1 MVSLSRDRPEI
12 AREFLAR
19 IERGRFGRFGTMQV
33 TETSSAGLKREF
45 KVVLQADELAAKLE
59 TQLADL
65 RGKVRLNG
73 FRPGKVP
80 VAHLKRVYGR
90 SIMGD
95 VVQEA
100 VTEANKKI
108 VEENALRLALE
119 PRFDFPGGQS
129 EMEKVMEAKGDLAFT
144 VAFETLPKFEVG
156 SFDDVSLERLVADV
170 PDAEVEQVLDRMASQ
185 NRTYTPKEGAA
196 EKGDKLTVDFAG
208 KLGSEPFEGGTG
220 TDVDVILGSN
230 TFIPGFEDQVV
241 GMKPGESR
249 TINVRFPDNY
259 LAPNLAGKEATF
271 DVTAKAVAAPG
282 ELAIDDAF
290 AKGFNFD
297 SLAAMKAAIRGNL
310 ESEWGRASR
319 EKLKRALL
327 DALDK
332 KYAFELPAGLVEQ
345 EFDGIWR
352 QVVSDQQQSG
362 KSFADEGTT
371 EEEAKADY
379 RRIAERRVRLGL
391 VLAEVGDKAAVKV
404 DDNEVTQALIQR
416 ARAFPGQEQQ
426 IWEHYRKNPQALG
439 ELRAP
444 IFEDKVIDH
453 IIAQAKVSD
462 RKVDK
467 DELFRVEEEEA
478 KAA

>member
-1 MVSLSRDRPEI
+1 
-12 AREFLAR
+12 
-19 IERGRFGRFGTMQV
+19 MQV

-45 KVVLQADELAAKLE
+45 KVVLQAEELAAKLD

-65 RGKVRLNG
+65 KSKAQLKG

-108 VEENALRLALE
+108 VEENELRLAVE

-156 SFDDVSLERLVADV
+156 SFADLELERLVVDV
-170 PDAEVEQVLDRMASQ
+170 PEAEVEQVLDRMASQ
-185 NRTYTPKEGAA
+185 NRTYTPKEAEAAA
-196 EKGDKLTVDFAG
+196 EKGDKLTIDFVG
-208 KLGSEPFEGGTG
+208 KIGGETFEGGTG
-220 TDVDVILGSN
+220 TDVEVIIGSN
-230 TFIPGFEDQVV
+230 SFIPGFEEQVV
-241 GMKPGESR
+241 GMKAGESR
-249 TINVRFPDNY
+249 TVTATFPENY
-259 LAPNLAGKEATF
+259 LPRHLAGKEATF
-271 DVTAKAVAAPG
+271 DVTAKSLAAPG
-282 ELAIDDAF
+282 EFAIDDAF

-297 SLAAMKAAIRGNL
+297 SLDAMKAAIRGNL
-310 ESEWGRASR
+310 EAEWARASR

-332 KYAFELPAGLVEQ
+332 MYSFELPAGLVDQ
-345 EFDGIWR
+345 EFDGIWK
-352 QVVSDQQQSG
+352 QVQAEQAQTG

-371 EEEAKADY
+371 EEAARADY

-391 VLAEVGDKAAVKV
+391 LLAQVGEKAEVKV
-404 DDNEVTQALIQR
+404 EENEVTQALVQR

-426 IWEHYRKNPQALG
+426 VWDHYRKNPQALA

-444 IFEDKVIDH
+444 IFEDKVVDH
-453 IIAQAKVSD
+453 IIGRAKVSE

-467 DELFRVEEEEA
+467 DELFKMEEEDA
-478 KAA
+478 KPA

>member
-1 MVSLSRDRPEI
+1 
-12 AREFLAR
+12 
-19 IERGRFGRFGTMQV
+19 MQV

-45 KVVLQADELAAKLE
+45 KVVLQAEELAAKLD

-65 RGKVRLNG
+65 KSKAQLKG

-108 VEENALRLALE
+108 VEENELRLAVE

-156 SFDDVSLERLVADV
+156 SFADLELERLVVDV
-170 PDAEVEQVLDRMASQ
+170 PEAEVEQVLDRMASQ
-185 NRTYTPKEGAA
+185 NRTYTPKEAEAAA
-196 EKGDKLTVDFAG
+196 EKGDKLTIDFVG
-208 KLGSEPFEGGTG
+208 KIGGETFEGGTG
-220 TDVDVILGSN
+220 TDVEVIIGSN
-230 TFIPGFEDQVV
+230 SFIPGFEEQVV
-241 GMKPGESR
+241 GVKAGESR
-249 TINVRFPDNY
+249 TVTATFPENY
-259 LAPNLAGKEATF
+259 LPRHLAGKEATF
-271 DVTAKAVAAPG
+271 DVTAKSLAAPG

-297 SLAAMKAAIRGNL
+297 SLDAMKAAIRGNL
-310 ESEWGRASR
+310 EAEWARASR

-332 KYAFELPAGLVEQ
+332 MYSFELPAGLVDQ
-345 EFDGIWR
+345 EFDGIWK
-352 QVVSDQQQSG
+352 QVQAEQAQTG

-371 EEEAKADY
+371 EEAARADY

-391 VLAEVGDKAAVKV
+391 LLAQVGEKAEVKV
-404 DDNEVTQALIQR
+404 EENEVTQALVQR

-426 IWEHYRKNPQALG
+426 VWDHYRKNPQALA

-444 IFEDKVIDH
+444 IFEDKVVDH
-453 IIAQAKVSD
+453 IIGRAKVSE

-467 DELFRVEEEEA
+467 DELFKMEEEDA
-478 KAA
+478 KPA

>member
-1 MVSLSRDRPEI
+1 
-12 AREFLAR
+12 
-19 IERGRFGRFGTMQV
+19 
-33 TETSSAGLKREF
+33 
-45 KVVLQADELAAKLE
+45 VLQAEELAAKLD

-65 RGKVRLNG
+65 KSKAQLKG

-108 VEENALRLALE
+108 VEENELRLAVE

-129 EMEKVMEAKGDLAFT
+129 EMEKVMEAKGDFAFT

-156 SFDDVSLERLVADV
+156 SFADLELERLVVDV
-170 PDAEVEQVLDRMASQ
+170 PEAEVEQVLDRMASQ
-185 NRTYTPKEGAA
+185 NRTYTPKEAEAAA
-196 EKGDKLTVDFAG
+196 EKGDKLTIDFVG
-208 KLGSEPFEGGTG
+208 KIGGETFEGGTG
-220 TDVDVILGSN
+220 TDVEVIIGSN
-230 TFIPGFEDQVV
+230 SFIPGFEEQVV
-241 GMKPGESR
+241 GMKAGESR
-249 TINVRFPDNY
+249 TVTATFPENY
-259 LAPNLAGKEATF
+259 LPRHLAGKEATF
-271 DVTAKAVAAPG
+271 DVTAKSLAAPG

-297 SLAAMKAAIRGNL
+297 SLDAMKAAIRGNL
-310 ESEWGRASR
+310 EAEWARASR

-332 KYAFELPAGLVEQ
+332 KYSFELPAGLVDQ
-345 EFDGIWR
+345 EFDGIWK
-352 QVVSDQQQSG
+352 QVQAEQAQTG

-371 EEEAKADY
+371 EEAARADY

-391 VLAEVGDKAAVKV
+391 LLAEVGEKAEVKV
-404 DDNEVTQALIQR
+404 EENEVTQALVQR

-426 IWEHYRKNPQALG
+426 VWDHYRKNPQALA

-444 IFEDKVIDH
+444 IFEDKVVDH
-453 IIAQAKVSD
+453 IIGRAKVSE

-467 DELFRVEEEEA
+467 DELFKMEEEDA
-478 KAA
+478 KPA

>member
-1 MVSLSRDRPEI
+1 
-12 AREFLAR
+12 
-19 IERGRFGRFGTMQV
+19 MQV

-65 RGKVRLNG
+65 KGKVRING

-100 VTEANKKI
+100 VTEANRKI
-108 VEENALRLALE
+108 VEENALRLAIE
-119 PRFDFPGGQS
+119 PRFDFPGGQG

-144 VAFETLPKFEVG
+144 VAFETLPKFEVS
-156 SFDDVSLERLVADV
+156 SFEDVSLERLVADV
-170 PDAEVEQVLDRMASQ
+170 PESEIEQVLDRMGSQ

-196 EKGDKLTVDFAG
+196 EKGDKLAIDFVG
-208 KLGSEPFEGGTG
+208 KIDGEPFEGGTG

-230 TFIPGFEDQVV
+230 TFIPGFEGQVL
-241 GMKPGESR
+241 GMKAGDSR

-297 SLAAMKAAIRGNL
+297 SLEAMKSAIRGNL

-332 KYAFELPAGLVEQ
+332 KYSFELPAGLVDQ
-345 EFDGIWR
+345 EFEAIWR
-352 QVVSDQQQSG
+352 QVVADQAQSG

-371 EEEAKADY
+371 EEEARAEY

-391 VLAEVGDKAAVKV
+391 LLAEVGEKAGVKV
-404 DDNEVTQALIQR
+404 DDNEVTQALVQR

-426 IWEHYRKNPQALG
+426 IWEHYRKNPQALA

-444 IFEDKVIDH
+444 IFEDKVVDH
-453 IIAQAKVSD
+453 IIGQANVSD

-467 DELFRVEEEEA
+467 DELFRMEEDTGNGVVGQP
-478 KAA
+478 

>member
-1 MVSLSRDRPEI
+1 
-12 AREFLAR
+12 
-19 IERGRFGRFGTMQV
+19 
-33 TETSSAGLKREF
+33 LKREF
-45 KVVLQADELAAKLE
+45 KVVLQAEELAAKLD

-65 RGKVRLNG
+65 KDKVRLNG

-80 VAHLKRVYGR
+80 IAHLKRVYGR
-90 SIMGD
+90 SVMGD

-108 VEENALRLALE
+108 VEENSLRLALE
-119 PRFDFPGGQS
+119 PHFDFPGGQQ

-144 VAFETLPKFEVG
+144 VAFETLPKVEIG
-156 SFDDVSLERLVADV
+156 SFEDVELERLVADV
-170 PDAEVEQVLDRMASQ
+170 PEAEVEQVLDRMASQ
-185 NRTYTPKEGAA
+185 NRAYTPKGGAA
-196 EKGDKLTVDFAG
+196 DKGDKLTVDFVG
-208 KLGSEPFEGGTG
+208 QIGGEPFEGGSG

-230 TFIPGFEDQVV
+230 TFIPGFEDQVL
-241 GMKPGESR
+241 GMKAGENR

-259 LAPNLAGKEATF
+259 LAPNLAGKDATF
-271 DVTAKAVAAPG
+271 EVTAKTVAAPG

-297 SLAAMKAAIRGNL
+297 SLEAMKAAIRGNL

-327 DALDK
+327 DALDR
-332 KYAFELPAGLVEQ
+332 KYSFELPAGLVEQ
-345 EFDGIWR
+345 EFEGIWK
-352 QVVSDQQQSG
+352 QVEADQQQSG
-362 KSFADEGTT
+362 KSFADEDTT
-371 EEEAKADY
+371 EDEARADY

-391 VLAEVGDKAAVKV
+391 LLAEVGEKVGVKV
-404 DDNEVTQALIQR
+404 DDNEVTQALVQR
-416 ARAFPGQEQQ
+416 ARAFPGQEQAV
-426 IWEHYRKNPQALG
+426 WDHYRKNPQALA

-444 IFEDKVIDH
+444 IFEDKVVDH
-453 IIAQAKVSD
+453 IIAQAKVTD

>member
-1 MVSLSRDRPEI
+1 
-12 AREFLAR
+12 
-19 IERGRFGRFGTMQV
+19 
-33 TETSSAGLKREF
+33 
-45 KVVLQADELAAKLE
+45 
-59 TQLADL
+59 
-65 RGKVRLNG
+65 
-73 FRPGKVP
+73 VP

-108 VEENALRLALE
+108 VEENSLRLALE

-144 VAFETLPKFEVG
+144 VAFETLPKVEVG
-156 SFDDVSLERLVADV
+156 SFDDVTLERLVADV

-196 EKGDKLTVDFAG
+196 EKGDKVTVDFVG
-208 KLGSEPFEGGTG
+208 KIGGEPFEGGAG

-230 TFIPGFEDQVV
+230 TFIPGFEDQVL
-241 GMKPGESR
+241 GMNPGESR
-249 TINVRFPDNY
+249 TIAVRFPDNY
-259 LAPNLAGKEATF
+259 LAPNLAGKDASF
-271 DVTAKAVAAPG
+271 DVIAKIVAAPG
-282 ELAIDDAF
+282 ELSMDDAF

-297 SLAAMKAAIRGNL
+297 SLEAMKAAIRGNI
-310 ESEWGRASR
+310 ENEWTRASR

-332 KYAFELPAGLVEQ
+332 KYAFELPPGLVDQ
-345 EFDGIWR
+345 EFEGVWR
-352 QVVSDQQQSG
+352 QVVTDQEQSG
-362 KSFADEGTT
+362 KTFADEGTT
-371 EEEAKADY
+371 EEEARADY

-391 VLAEVGDKAAVKV
+391 VLAEVGERVGVKV
-404 DDNEVTQALIQR
+404 DDNEVTQALVHR

-426 IWEHYRKNPQALG
+426 IWDHYRKNPQALA

-444 IFEDKVIDH
+444 IFEDKVVDH
-453 IIAQAKVSD
+453 IIAQAKVTD

-467 DELFRVEEEEA
+467 DELFRVEEEDA
-478 KAA
+478 TAA

>member
-1 MVSLSRDRPEI
+1 L
-12 AREFLAR
+12 AREQR
-19 IERGRFGRFGTMQV
+19 IGLEGFEMQV

-65 RGKVRLNG
+65 KDKVRLNG

-100 VTEANKKI
+100 VTAANRQI

-119 PRFDFPGGQS
+119 PRFDFPGGQQ

-144 VAFETLPKFEVG
+144 VAFETLPKVEVG
-156 SFDDVSLERLVADV
+156 SFDDVTLERLVADV
-170 PDAEVEQVLDRMASQ
+170 PEAEVEQVIERMASQ
-185 NRTYTPKEGAA
+185 NRTYTPKAPEAPA
-196 EKGDKLTVDFAG
+196 EKGDKLAVDFIG
-208 KLGSEPFEGGTG
+208 KIDGAPFEGGAG
-220 TDVDVILGSN
+220 TNVDVILGSN
-230 TFIPGFEDQVV
+230 TFIPGFEDQVL

-249 TINVRFPDNY
+249 TITVTFPENY
-259 LAPNLAGKEATF
+259 LPRHLAGKEATF
-271 DVTAKAVAAPG
+271 DVTAKSVAAPG

-297 SLAAMKAAIRGNL
+297 SLEAMKTAIRGNL
-310 ESEWGRASR
+310 EAEWGRASR

-332 KYAFELPAGLVEQ
+332 KYSFDLPPGLVDQ
-345 EFDGIWR
+345 EFEGIWK
-352 QVVSDQQQSG
+352 QVQAEQAQTG
-362 KSFADEGTT
+362 KSFTDEGTT
-371 EEEAKADY
+371 ENAARSDY

-391 VLAEVGDKAAVKV
+391 LLAEVGEKASVKV
-404 DDNEVTQALIQR
+404 DDNEVTQALVQR
-416 ARAFPGQEQQ
+416 ARAFPGQEQAV
-426 IWEHYRKNPQALG
+426 WDHYRKNPEALA

-444 IFEDKVIDH
+444 IFEDKVVDH
-453 IIAQAKVSD
+453 IIAQARVTE

-467 DELFRVEEEEA
+467 DELFRVADEGVGPA
-478 KAA
+478 

>member
-1 MVSLSRDRPEI
+1 
-12 AREFLAR
+12 
-19 IERGRFGRFGTMQV
+19 MQV

-45 KVVLQADELAAKLE
+45 KVVLQAEELAAKLD

-65 RGKVRLNG
+65 KSKAQLKG

-108 VEENALRLALE
+108 VEENELRLAVE
-119 PRFDFPGGQS
+119 PRFDFPAGQS
-129 EMEKVMEAKGDLAFT
+129 EMEKVMEAKGDFAFT

-156 SFDDVSLERLVADV
+156 SFADLELERLVVDV
-170 PDAEVEQVLDRMASQ
+170 PEAEVEQVLDRMASQ
-185 NRTYTPKEGAA
+185 NRTYTPKEAEAAA
-196 EKGDKLTVDFAG
+196 EKGDKLTIDFVG
-208 KLGSEPFEGGTG
+208 KIGGETFEGGTG
-220 TDVDVILGSN
+220 TDVEVIIGSN
-230 TFIPGFEDQVV
+230 SFIPGFEEQVV
-241 GMKPGESR
+241 GMKAGESR
-249 TINVRFPDNY
+249 TVTATFPENY
-259 LAPNLAGKEATF
+259 LPRHLAGKEATF
-271 DVTAKAVAAPG
+271 DVTAKSLAAPG

-297 SLAAMKAAIRGNL
+297 SLDAMKAAIRGNL
-310 ESEWGRASR
+310 EAEWARASR

-332 KYAFELPAGLVEQ
+332 KYSFELPAGLVDQ
-345 EFDGIWR
+345 EFDGIWK
-352 QVVSDQQQSG
+352 QVQAEQAQTG

-371 EEEAKADY
+371 EEAARADY

-391 VLAEVGDKAAVKV
+391 LLAEVGEKAEVKV
-404 DDNEVTQALIQR
+404 EENEVTQALVQR

-426 IWEHYRKNPQALG
+426 VWDHYRKNPQALA

-444 IFEDKVIDH
+444 IFEDKVVDH
-453 IIAQAKVSD
+453 IIGRAKVSE

-467 DELFRVEEEEA
+467 DELFKMEEEDA
-478 KAA
+478 KPA

>member
-1 MVSLSRDRPEI
+1 
-12 AREFLAR
+12 
-19 IERGRFGRFGTMQV
+19 MQV

-45 KVVLQADELAAKLE
+45 KVVLQAEELATKLE

-65 RGKVRLNG
+65 KGKVRING

-100 VTEANKKI
+100 VTEANRKI

-144 VAFETLPKFEVG
+144 VAFETLPRFEVG
-156 SFDDVSLERLVADV
+156 SFEDVSLERLVADV

-185 NRTYTPKEGAA
+185 NRTYTPKEAAA
-196 EKGDKLTVDFAG
+196 EKADKVTIDFVG
-208 KLGSEPFEGGTG
+208 KIGGEPFEGGAG
-220 TDVDVILGSN
+220 TDVDVILGSD
-230 TFIPGFEDQVV
+230 TFIPGFENQVL

-249 TINVRFPDNY
+249 TMNVRFPDNY

-271 DVTAKAVAAPG
+271 EVTAKTVAAPG
-282 ELAIDDAF
+282 ELAMDDAF

-297 SLAAMKAAIRGNL
+297 SLEAMKTAIRGNL
-310 ESEWGRASR
+310 QGEWARASR

-332 KYAFELPAGLVEQ
+332 KYAFELPAGLVDQ
-345 EFDGIWR
+345 EFEGIWR
-352 QVVSDQQQSG
+352 QVQADQQQSG

-371 EEEAKADY
+371 EEAARADY

-391 VLAEVGDKAAVKV
+391 VLAEVGEKAGVKV
-404 DDNEVTQALIQR
+404 DDNEVTQALVQR

-426 IWEHYRKNPQALG
+426 IWEHYRKNPQALA

-444 IFEDKVIDH
+444 IFEDKVVDH
-453 IIAQAKVSD
+453 IVAQAKVSD

-467 DELFRVEEEEA
+467 DELFRVEEEDA
-478 KAA
+478 KGA

>member
-1 MVSLSRDRPEI
+1 
-12 AREFLAR
+12 
-19 IERGRFGRFGTMQV
+19 MQV

-45 KVVLQADELAAKLE
+45 KVVLQAEELAAKLD

-65 RGKVRLNG
+65 KSKAQLKG

-108 VEENALRLALE
+108 VEENELRLAVE

-156 SFDDVSLERLVADV
+156 SFADLELERLVVDV
-170 PDAEVEQVLDRMASQ
+170 PEAEVEQVLDRMASQ
-185 NRTYTPKEGAA
+185 NRTYTPKEAEAAA
-196 EKGDKLTVDFAG
+196 EKGDKLTIDFVG
-208 KLGSEPFEGGTG
+208 KIGGETFEGGTG
-220 TDVDVILGSN
+220 TDVEVIIGSN
-230 TFIPGFEDQVV
+230 SFIPGFEEQVV
-241 GMKPGESR
+241 GMKAGESR
-249 TINVRFPDNY
+249 TVTATFPENY
-259 LAPNLAGKEATF
+259 LPRHLAGKEATF
-271 DVTAKAVAAPG
+271 DVTAKSLAAPG
-282 ELAIDDAF
+282 EFAIDDAF

-297 SLAAMKAAIRGNL
+297 SLDAMKAAIRGNL
-310 ESEWGRASR
+310 EAEWARASR

-332 KYAFELPAGLVEQ
+332 MYSFELPAGLVDQ
-345 EFDGIWR
+345 EFDGIWK
-352 QVVSDQQQSG
+352 QVQAEQAQTG

-371 EEEAKADY
+371 EEAARADY

-391 VLAEVGDKAAVKV
+391 LLAQVGEKAEVKV
-404 DDNEVTQALIQR
+404 EENEVTQALVQR

-426 IWEHYRKNPQALG
+426 VWDHYRKNPQALA

-444 IFEDKVIDH
+444 IFEDKVVDH
-453 IIAQAKVSD
+453 IIGRAKVSE

-467 DELFRVEEEEA
+467 DELFKMEEDA
-478 KAA
+478 KPA

>member
-1 MVSLSRDRPEI
+1 
-12 AREFLAR
+12 
-19 IERGRFGRFGTMQV
+19 MQV

-45 KVVLQADELAAKLE
+45 KVVLQAEELAAKLD

-65 RGKVRLNG
+65 KSKAQLKG

-108 VEENALRLALE
+108 VEENELRLAVE

-129 EMEKVMEAKGDLAFT
+129 EMEKVMEAKGDFAFT

-156 SFDDVSLERLVADV
+156 SFADLELERLVVDV
-170 PDAEVEQVLDRMASQ
+170 PEAEVEQVLDRMASQ
-185 NRTYTPKEGAA
+185 NRTYTPKEAEAAA
-196 EKGDKLTVDFAG
+196 EKGDKLTIDFVG
-208 KLGSEPFEGGTG
+208 KIGGETFEGGTG
-220 TDVDVILGSN
+220 TDVEVIIGSN
-230 TFIPGFEDQVV
+230 SFIPGFEEQVV
-241 GMKPGESR
+241 GMKAGESR
-249 TINVRFPDNY
+249 TVTATFPENY
-259 LAPNLAGKEATF
+259 LPRHLAGKEATF
-271 DVTAKAVAAPG
+271 DVTAKSLAAPG
-282 ELAIDDAF
+282 ELAIDDVF

-297 SLAAMKAAIRGNL
+297 SLDAMKAAIRGNL
-310 ESEWGRASR
+310 EAEWARASR

-332 KYAFELPAGLVEQ
+332 KYSFELPAGLVDQ
-345 EFDGIWR
+345 EFDGIWK
-352 QVVSDQQQSG
+352 QVQAEQAQTG

-371 EEEAKADY
+371 EEAARADY

-391 VLAEVGDKAAVKV
+391 LLAEVGEKAEVKV
-404 DDNEVTQALIQR
+404 EENEVTQALVQR

-426 IWEHYRKNPQALG
+426 VWDHYRKNPQALA

-444 IFEDKVIDH
+444 IFEDKVVDH
-453 IIAQAKVSD
+453 IIGRAKVSE

-467 DELFRVEEEEA
+467 DELFKMEEEDA
-478 KAA
+478 KPA

>member
-1 MVSLSRDRPEI
+1 
-12 AREFLAR
+12 
-19 IERGRFGRFGTMQV
+19 MQV
-33 TETSSAGLKREF
+33 TEVSSAGLKREF
-45 KVVLQADELAAKLE
+45 KVVLEADELAAKLD

-65 RGKVRLNG
+65 KSKAQLKG

-100 VTEANKKI
+100 VNEANRKI

-156 SFDDVSLERLVADV
+156 SFDDITVERQVADV
-170 PDAEVEQVLDRMASQ
+170 PDAEVAEVLERMASQ
-185 NRTYTPKEGAA
+185 NRPYTPKDGPAA
-196 EKGDKLTVDFAG
+196 KGDKITIDFVG
-208 KLGSEPFEGGTG
+208 KIGGEPFEGGSG
-220 TDVDVILGSN
+220 TDVDVIIGSN
-230 TFIPGFEDQVV
+230 TFIPGFEDQVI
-241 GMKPGESR
+241 GMKAGDSR
-249 TINVRFPDNY
+249 TVSASFPENY
-259 LAPNLAGKEATF
+259 LPRHLAGKDATF
-271 DVTAKAVAAPG
+271 EVTAKAVAAPG

-297 SLAAMKAAIRGNL
+297 TLDAMKAAIRGNL
-310 ESEWGRASR
+310 EAEWGRASR
-319 EKLKRALL
+319 EKLKRAIL

-332 KYAFELPAGLVEQ
+332 KYTFELPAGLVDQ

-352 QVVSDQQQSG
+352 QVEAEQKQTG
-362 KSFADEGTT
+362 KSFADEDTT
-371 EEEAKADY
+371 EEAARADY

-391 VLAEVGDKAAVKV
+391 VLAEVGEKAGVKV
-404 DDNEVTQALIQR
+404 EDNEVTQALVQR

-426 IWEHYRKNPQALG
+426 VWDAYRKNPQALA

-453 IIAQAKVSD
+453 IIGQVNVTD
-462 RKVDK
+462 RYVGK
-467 DELFRVEEEEA
+467 DELFRMEDEDGPGSVGQA
-478 KAA
+478 

>member
-1 MVSLSRDRPEI
+1 
-12 AREFLAR
+12 
-19 IERGRFGRFGTMQV
+19 
-33 TETSSAGLKREF
+33 
-45 KVVLQADELAAKLE
+45 
-59 TQLADL
+59 
-65 RGKVRLNG
+65 
-73 FRPGKVP
+73 VP

-108 VEENALRLALE
+108 VEENELRLAVE

-129 EMEKVMEAKGDLAFT
+129 EMEKVMEAKGDFAFT

-156 SFDDVSLERLVADV
+156 SFADLELERLVVDV
-170 PDAEVEQVLDRMASQ
+170 PEAEVEQVLDRMASQ
-185 NRTYTPKEGAA
+185 NRTYTPKEAEAAA
-196 EKGDKLTVDFAG
+196 EKGDKLTIDFVG
-208 KLGSEPFEGGTG
+208 KIGGEPFEGGTG
-220 TDVDVILGSN
+220 TDVDVIIGSN
-230 TFIPGFEDQVV
+230 SFIPGFEEQVV
-241 GMKPGESR
+241 GMKAGESR
-249 TINVRFPDNY
+249 TVTATFPENY
-259 LAPNLAGKEATF
+259 LPRHLAGKEATF
-271 DVTAKAVAAPG
+271 DVTAKSLAAPG

-297 SLAAMKAAIRGNL
+297 SLDAMKAAIRGNL
-310 ESEWGRASR
+310 EAEWARASR

-332 KYAFELPAGLVEQ
+332 KYSFELPAGLVDQ
-345 EFDGIWR
+345 EFDGIWK
-352 QVVSDQQQSG
+352 QVQAEQAQTG

-371 EEEAKADY
+371 EEAARADY

-391 VLAEVGDKAAVKV
+391 LLAQVGEKAEVKV
-404 DDNEVTQALIQR
+404 EENEVTQALVQR

-426 IWEHYRKNPQALG
+426 VWDHYRKNPQALA

-444 IFEDKVIDH
+444 IFEDKVVDH
-453 IIAQAKVSD
+453 IIGRAKVSE

-467 DELFRVEEEEA
+467 DELFKMEEEDA
-478 KAA
+478 KPA

>member
-1 MVSLSRDRPEI
+1 
-12 AREFLAR
+12 
-19 IERGRFGRFGTMQV
+19 MQV

-45 KVVLQADELAAKLE
+45 KVVLQAEELAAKLD

-65 RGKVRLNG
+65 KSKAQLKG

-108 VEENALRLALE
+108 VEENELRLAVE

-129 EMEKVMEAKGDLAFT
+129 EMEKVMEAKGDFAFT

-156 SFDDVSLERLVADV
+156 SFADLELERLVVDV
-170 PDAEVEQVLDRMASQ
+170 PEAEVEQVLDRMASQ
-185 NRTYTPKEGAA
+185 NRTYTPKEAEAAA
-196 EKGDKLTVDFAG
+196 EKGDKLTIDFVG
-208 KLGSEPFEGGTG
+208 KIGGETFEGGTG
-220 TDVDVILGSN
+220 TDVEVIIGSN
-230 TFIPGFEDQVV
+230 SFIPGFEEQVV
-241 GMKPGESR
+241 GMKAGESR
-249 TINVRFPDNY
+249 TVTATFPENY
-259 LAPNLAGKEATF
+259 LPRHLAGKEATF
-271 DVTAKAVAAPG
+271 DVTAKSLAAPG

-290 AKGFNFD
+290 AKGFNFN
-297 SLAAMKAAIRGNL
+297 SLDAMKAAIRGNL
-310 ESEWGRASR
+310 EAEWARASR

-332 KYAFELPAGLVEQ
+332 KYSFELPAGLVDQ
-345 EFDGIWR
+345 EFDGIWK
-352 QVVSDQQQSG
+352 QVQAEQAQTG

-371 EEEAKADY
+371 EEAARADY

-391 VLAEVGDKAAVKV
+391 LLAEVGEKAEVKV
-404 DDNEVTQALIQR
+404 EENEVTQALVQR

-426 IWEHYRKNPQALG
+426 VWDHYRKNPQALA

-444 IFEDKVIDH
+444 IFEDKVVDH
-453 IIAQAKVSD
+453 IIGRAKVSE

-467 DELFRVEEEEA
+467 DELFKMEEEDA
-478 KAA
+478 KPA

>member
-1 MVSLSRDRPEI
+1 
-12 AREFLAR
+12 
-19 IERGRFGRFGTMQV
+19 MQV

-45 KVVLQADELAAKLE
+45 KVVLQAEELAAKLD

-65 RGKVRLNG
+65 KSKAQLKG

-108 VEENALRLALE
+108 VEENELRLAVE

-129 EMEKVMEAKGDLAFT
+129 EMEKVMEAKGDFAFT

-156 SFDDVSLERLVADV
+156 SFADLELERLVVDV
-170 PDAEVEQVLDRMASQ
+170 PEAEVEQVLDRMASQ
-185 NRTYTPKEGAA
+185 NRTYTPKEAEAAA
-196 EKGDKLTVDFAG
+196 EKGDKLTIDFVG
-208 KLGSEPFEGGTG
+208 KIGGETFEGGTG
-220 TDVDVILGSN
+220 TDVEVIIGSN
-230 TFIPGFEDQVV
+230 SFIPGFEEQVV
-241 GMKPGESR
+241 GMKAGESR
-249 TINVRFPDNY
+249 TVTATFPENY
-259 LAPNLAGKEATF
+259 LPRHLAGKEATF
-271 DVTAKAVAAPG
+271 DVTAKSLAAPG

-297 SLAAMKAAIRGNL
+297 SLDAMKAAIRGNL
-310 ESEWGRASR
+310 EAEWARASR

-332 KYAFELPAGLVEQ
+332 KYSFELPAGLVDQ
-345 EFDGIWR
+345 EFDGIWK
-352 QVVSDQQQSG
+352 QVQAEQAQTG

-371 EEEAKADY
+371 EEAARADY

-391 VLAEVGDKAAVKV
+391 LLAEVGEKAEVKV
-404 DDNEVTQALIQR
+404 EENEVTQALVQR

-426 IWEHYRKNPQALG
+426 VWDHYRKNPQALA

-444 IFEDKVIDH
+444 IFEDKVVDH
-453 IIAQAKVSD
+453 LIGRAKVSE

-467 DELFRVEEEEA
+467 DELFKMEEEDA
-478 KAA
+478 KPA

>member
-1 MVSLSRDRPEI
+1 
-12 AREFLAR
+12 
-19 IERGRFGRFGTMQV
+19 MQV

-45 KVVLQADELAAKLE
+45 KVVLQAEELSAKLE

-65 RGKVRLNG
+65 KGKAQLKG

-80 VAHLKRVYGR
+80 VAHLKRLYGR
-90 SIMGD
+90 SIMGE

-108 VEENALRLALE
+108 VEENSLRLAVE

-156 SFDDVSLERLVADV
+156 SFDDLELERLVADV
-170 PDAEVEQVLDRMASQ
+170 PESEVEQVLDRMASQ
-185 NRTYTPKEGAA
+185 NRTYTPREGAA
-196 EKGDKLTVDFAG
+196 EKGDKLTVDFVG
-208 KLGSEPFEGGTG
+208 KIGGEAFEGGTG
-220 TDVDVILGSN
+220 TDVDVIIGSN
-230 TFIPGFEDQVV
+230 TFIPGFEEQVV
-241 GMKPGESR
+241 GMKAGESR
-249 TINVRFPDNY
+249 TVTATFPENY
-259 LAPNLAGKEATF
+259 LSRHLAGKEATF
-271 DVTAKAVAAPG
+271 DVTAKSVAAPG
-282 ELAIDDAF
+282 ELAIDDGF

-297 SLAAMKAAIRGNL
+297 SLEAMKAAIRGNL
-310 ESEWGRASR
+310 EAEWGRASR

-332 KYAFELPAGLVEQ
+332 KYSFELPAGLVDQ
-345 EFDGIWR
+345 EFEGIWK
-352 QVVSDQQQSG
+352 QVQAEQAQTG
-362 KSFADEGTT
+362 KSFADEGAT
-371 EEEAKADY
+371 EEDARADY

-391 VLAEVGDKAAVKV
+391 LLAEVGEKAEVKV
-404 DDNEVTQALIQR
+404 DDNEVTQALVQR

-426 IWEHYRKNPQALG
+426 VWDHYRKNPQALA

-467 DELFRVEEEEA
+467 DELFRMEEDTGGGVVGQP
-478 KAA
+478 

>member
-1 MVSLSRDRPEI
+1 
-12 AREFLAR
+12 
-19 IERGRFGRFGTMQV
+19 MQV

-45 KVVLQADELAAKLE
+45 KVVLQAEELAAKLD

-65 RGKVRLNG
+65 KSKAQLKG

-108 VEENALRLALE
+108 VEENELRLAVE

-156 SFDDVSLERLVADV
+156 SFADLELERLVVVV
-170 PDAEVEQVLDRMASQ
+170 PEAEVEQVLDRMASQ
-185 NRTYTPKEGAA
+185 NRTYTPKEAEAAA
-196 EKGDKLTVDFAG
+196 EKGDKLTIDFVG
-208 KLGSEPFEGGTG
+208 KIGGETFEGGTG
-220 TDVDVILGSN
+220 TDVEVIIGSN
-230 TFIPGFEDQVV
+230 SFIPGFEEQVV
-241 GMKPGESR
+241 GMKAGESR
-249 TINVRFPDNY
+249 TVTATFPENY
-259 LAPNLAGKEATF
+259 LPRHLAGKEATF
-271 DVTAKAVAAPG
+271 DVTAKSLAAPG

-297 SLAAMKAAIRGNL
+297 SLDAMKAAIRGNL
-310 ESEWGRASR
+310 EAEWARASR

-332 KYAFELPAGLVEQ
+332 KYSFELPAGLVDQ
-345 EFDGIWR
+345 EFDGIWK
-352 QVVSDQQQSG
+352 QVQAEQAQTG

-371 EEEAKADY
+371 EEAARADY

-391 VLAEVGDKAAVKV
+391 LLAQVGEKAEVKV
-404 DDNEVTQALIQR
+404 EENEVTQALVQR

-426 IWEHYRKNPQALG
+426 VWDHYRKNPQALA

-444 IFEDKVIDH
+444 IFEDKVVDH
-453 IIAQAKVSD
+453 IIGRAKVSE

-467 DELFRVEEEEA
+467 DEVFKMEEEDA
-478 KAA
+478 KPA

>member
-1 MVSLSRDRPEI
+1 
-12 AREFLAR
+12 
-19 IERGRFGRFGTMQV
+19 MQV

-65 RGKVRLNG
+65 KGKVRING

-100 VTEANKKI
+100 VTEANRKI
-108 VEENALRLALE
+108 VEENALRLAIE
-119 PRFDFPGGQS
+119 PRFDFPGGQG

-144 VAFETLPKFEVG
+144 VAFETLPKFEVS
-156 SFDDVSLERLVADV
+156 SFADVSLERLVADV
-170 PDAEVEQVLDRMASQ
+170 PESEIEQVLDRMGSQ

-196 EKGDKLTVDFAG
+196 EKGDKLAIDFVG
-208 KLGSEPFEGGTG
+208 KIDGEPFEGGTG

-230 TFIPGFEDQVV
+230 TFIPGFEGQVL
-241 GMKPGESR
+241 GMKAGDSR

-297 SLAAMKAAIRGNL
+297 SLEAMKSAIRGNL

-332 KYAFELPAGLVEQ
+332 KYSFELPAGLVDQ
-345 EFDGIWR
+345 EFEAIWR
-352 QVVSDQQQSG
+352 QVVADQAQSG

-371 EEEAKADY
+371 EEEARAEY

-391 VLAEVGDKAAVKV
+391 LLAEVGEKAGVKV
-404 DDNEVTQALIQR
+404 DDNEVTQALVQR

-426 IWEHYRKNPQALG
+426 IWEHYRKNPQALA

-444 IFEDKVIDH
+444 IFEDKVVDH
-453 IIAQAKVSD
+453 IIGQANVSD

-467 DELFRVEEEEA
+467 DELFRMEEDTGNGVVGQP
-478 KAA
+478 

>member
-1 MVSLSRDRPEI
+1 
-12 AREFLAR
+12 
-19 IERGRFGRFGTMQV
+19 MQV

-45 KVVLQADELAAKLE
+45 KVVLQAEELAAKLDI
-59 TQLADL
+59 QLADL
-65 RGKVRLNG
+65 KDKVRLNG

-80 VAHLKRVYGR
+80 IAHLKRVYGR
-90 SIMGD
+90 SVMGD

-108 VEENALRLALE
+108 VEENSLRLALE
-119 PRFDFPGGQS
+119 PHFDFPGGQQ

-144 VAFETLPKFEVG
+144 VAFETLPKVEIG
-156 SFDDVSLERLVADV
+156 SFEDVELERLVADV
-170 PDAEVEQVLDRMASQ
+170 PEAEVEQVLDRMASQ
-185 NRTYTPKEGAA
+185 NRAYTPKQGAA
-196 EKGDKLTVDFAG
+196 GKGDKLTVDFVG
-208 KLGSEPFEGGTG
+208 QIGGEPFEGGSG

-230 TFIPGFEDQVV
+230 TFIPGFEDQVL
-241 GMKPGESR
+241 GMKAGENR

-259 LAPNLAGKEATF
+259 LAPNLAGKDATF
-271 DVTAKAVAAPG
+271 EVTAKTVAAPG

-297 SLAAMKAAIRGNL
+297 SLEAMKAAIRGNL

-327 DALDK
+327 DALDR
-332 KYAFELPAGLVEQ
+332 KYSFELPAGLVEQ
-345 EFDGIWR
+345 EFEGIWK
-352 QVVSDQQQSG
+352 QVEADQQQSG
-362 KSFADEGTT
+362 KSFADEDTT
-371 EEEAKADY
+371 EDEARADY

-391 VLAEVGDKAAVKV
+391 LLAEVGEKVGVKV
-404 DDNEVTQALIQR
+404 DDNEVTQALVQR
-416 ARAFPGQEQQ
+416 ARAFPGQEQAV
-426 IWEHYRKNPQALG
+426 WDHYRKNPQALA

-444 IFEDKVIDH
+444 IFEDKVVDH
-453 IIAQAKVSD
+453 IIAQAKVTD

>member
-1 MVSLSRDRPEI
+1 
-12 AREFLAR
+12 
-19 IERGRFGRFGTMQV
+19 MQV

-65 RGKVRLNG
+65 KGKVRING

-119 PRFDFPGGQS
+119 PRFDFPGGQQ

-144 VAFETLPKFEVG
+144 VAFETLPKVDVG
-156 SFDDVSLERLVADV
+156 SFDDVMLERLVADV
-170 PDAEVEQVLDRMASQ
+170 PEAEVAQVLDRMASQ
-185 NRTYTPKEGAA
+185 NRTYTPKDGAA
-196 EKGDKLTVDFAG
+196 EKGDKLTVDFIG
-208 KLGSEPFEGGTG
+208 KIDGEPFEGGTG
-220 TDVDVILGSN
+220 TDIDVILGSN
-230 TFIPGFEDQVV
+230 TFIPGFEDQVL
-241 GMKPGESR
+241 GMTQGDSR
-249 TINVRFPDNY
+249 TINVRFPENY
-259 LAPNLAGKEATF
+259 LAPNLAGKDATF
-271 DVTAKAVAAPG
+271 DVTAKTVAAPG
-282 ELAIDDAF
+282 ELAIDDTF

-297 SLAAMKAAIRGNL
+297 SLEAMKAAIRGNL

-332 KYAFELPAGLVEQ
+332 KYSFELPAGLIDQ

-352 QVVSDQQQSG
+352 QVEADQQQSG
-362 KSFADEGTT
+362 KSFAEEGTT
-371 EEEAKADY
+371 EEEARADY

-391 VLAEVGDKAAVKV
+391 LLAEVGEKAGVKV
-404 DDNEVTQALIQR
+404 DDNEVTQALVQR
-416 ARAFPGQEQQ
+416 ARGFPGQEQAV
-426 IWEHYRKNPQALG
+426 WDHYRKNPQALA

-444 IFEDKVIDH
+444 IFEDKVVDH
-453 IIAQAKVSD
+453 IIGQAKVTE
-462 RKVDK
+462 RKVEK
-467 DELFRVEEEEA
+467 DELFRVEEEDA
-478 KAA
+478 KPA

>member
-1 MVSLSRDRPEI
+1 
-12 AREFLAR
+12 
-19 IERGRFGRFGTMQV
+19 MQV

-45 KVVLQADELAAKLE
+45 KVVLQAEELAAKLD

-65 RGKVRLNG
+65 KSKAQLKG

-108 VEENALRLALE
+108 VEENELRLAVE

-129 EMEKVMEAKGDLAFT
+129 EMEKVMEAKGDFAFT

-156 SFDDVSLERLVADV
+156 SFADLELERLVVDV
-170 PDAEVEQVLDRMASQ
+170 PEAEVEQVLDRMASQ
-185 NRTYTPKEGAA
+185 NRTYTPKEAEAAA
-196 EKGDKLTVDFAG
+196 EKGDKLTIDFVG
-208 KLGSEPFEGGTG
+208 KIGGEPFEGGTG
-220 TDVDVILGSN
+220 TDVDVIIGSN
-230 TFIPGFEDQVV
+230 SFIPGFEEQVV
-241 GMKPGESR
+241 GMKAGESR
-249 TINVRFPDNY
+249 TVTATFPENY
-259 LAPNLAGKEATF
+259 LPRHLAGKEATF
-271 DVTAKAVAAPG
+271 DVTAKSLAAPG

-297 SLAAMKAAIRGNL
+297 SLDAMKAAIRGNL
-310 ESEWGRASR
+310 EAEWARASR

-332 KYAFELPAGLVEQ
+332 KYSFELPAGLVDQ
-345 EFDGIWR
+345 EFDGIWK
-352 QVVSDQQQSG
+352 QVQAEQAQTG

-371 EEEAKADY
+371 EEAARADY

-391 VLAEVGDKAAVKV
+391 LLAEVGEKAEVKV
-404 DDNEVTQALIQR
+404 EENEVTQALVQR

-426 IWEHYRKNPQALG
+426 VWDHYRKNPQALA

-444 IFEDKVIDH
+444 IFEDKVVDH
-453 IIAQAKVSD
+453 IIGRARVSE

-467 DELFRVEEEEA
+467 GELFKMEEEDA
-478 KAA
+478 KPA

>member
-1 MVSLSRDRPEI
+1 
-12 AREFLAR
+12 
-19 IERGRFGRFGTMQV
+19 MQV

-45 KVVLQADELAAKLE
+45 KVVLQAEELAAKLD

-65 RGKVRLNG
+65 KDKVRLNG

-80 VAHLKRVYGR
+80 IAHLKRVYGR
-90 SIMGD
+90 SVMGD

-108 VEENALRLALE
+108 VEENSLRLALE
-119 PRFDFPGGQS
+119 PHFDFPGGQQ

-144 VAFETLPKFEVG
+144 VAFETLPKVEIG
-156 SFDDVSLERLVADV
+156 SFEDVELERLVADV
-170 PDAEVEQVLDRMASQ
+170 PEAEVEQVLDRMASQ
-185 NRTYTPKEGAA
+185 NRAYTPKGGAA
-196 EKGDKLTVDFAG
+196 GKGDKLTVDFVG
-208 KLGSEPFEGGTG
+208 QIGGEPFEGGSG

-230 TFIPGFEDQVV
+230 TFIPGFEDQVL
-241 GMKPGESR
+241 GMKAGENR

-259 LAPNLAGKEATF
+259 LAPNLAGKDATF
-271 DVTAKAVAAPG
+271 EVTAKTVAAPG

-297 SLAAMKAAIRGNL
+297 SLEAMKAAIRGNL

-327 DALDK
+327 DALDR
-332 KYAFELPAGLVEQ
+332 KYSFELPAGLVEQ
-345 EFDGIWR
+345 EFEGIWK
-352 QVVSDQQQSG
+352 QVEADQQQSG
-362 KSFADEGTT
+362 KSFADEDTT
-371 EEEAKADY
+371 EDEARADY

-391 VLAEVGDKAAVKV
+391 LLAEVGEKVGVKV
-404 DDNEVTQALIQR
+404 DDNEVTQALVQR
-416 ARAFPGQEQQ
+416 ARAFPGQEQAV
-426 IWEHYRKNPQALG
+426 WDHYRKNPQALA

-444 IFEDKVIDH
+444 IFEDKVVDH
-453 IIAQAKVSD
+453 IIAQAKVTD

>member
-1 MVSLSRDRPEI
+1 
-12 AREFLAR
+12 
-19 IERGRFGRFGTMQV
+19 MQV

-45 KVVLQADELAAKLE
+45 KVVLQAEELAAKLD

-65 RGKVRLNG
+65 KSKAQLKG

-108 VEENALRLALE
+108 VEENELRLAVE

-129 EMEKVMEAKGDLAFT
+129 EMEKVMEAKGDFAFT

-156 SFDDVSLERLVADV
+156 SFADLELERLVVDV
-170 PDAEVEQVLDRMASQ
+170 PEAEVEQVLDRMASQ
-185 NRTYTPKEGAA
+185 NRTYTPKEAEAAA
-196 EKGDKLTVDFAG
+196 EKGDKLTIDFVG
-208 KLGSEPFEGGTG
+208 KIGGETFEGGTG
-220 TDVDVILGSN
+220 TDVEVIIGSN
-230 TFIPGFEDQVV
+230 SFIPGFEEQVV
-241 GMKPGESR
+241 GMKAGESR
-249 TINVRFPDNY
+249 TVTATFPENY
-259 LAPNLAGKEATF
+259 LPRHLAGKEATF
-271 DVTAKAVAAPG
+271 DVTAKSLAAPG

-297 SLAAMKAAIRGNL
+297 SLDAMKAAIRGNL
-310 ESEWGRASR
+310 EAEWARASR

-332 KYAFELPAGLVEQ
+332 MYSFELPAGLVDQ
-345 EFDGIWR
+345 EFDGIWK
-352 QVVSDQQQSG
+352 QVQAEQAQTG

-371 EEEAKADY
+371 EEAARADY

-391 VLAEVGDKAAVKV
+391 LLAEVGEKAEVKV
-404 DDNEVTQALIQR
+404 EENEVTQALVQR

-426 IWEHYRKNPQALG
+426 VWDHYRKNPQALA

-444 IFEDKVIDH
+444 IFEDKVVDH
-453 IIAQAKVSD
+453 IIGRAKVSE

-467 DELFRVEEEEA
+467 DELFKMEEEDA
-478 KAA
+478 KPA

>member
-1 MVSLSRDRPEI
+1 VSFPDFASSISRAAI
-12 AREFLAR
+12 AHQVWKVWA
-19 IERGRFGRFGTMQV
+19 MQV

-45 KVVLQADELAAKLE
+45 KVVLQAEDLAKKLE

-65 RGKVRLNG
+65 KDKVRLNG

-80 VAHLKRVYGR
+80 AAHLKRVYGR

-100 VTEANKKI
+100 VTEANRKI
-108 VEENALRLALE
+108 VEENSLRLALE
-119 PRFDFPGGQS
+119 PRFDFPGGQT

-144 VAFETLPKFEVG
+144 VAFETLPKVEVG
-156 SFDDVSLERLVADV
+156 NFDDVSLERLVADV
-170 PDAEVEQVLDRMASQ
+170 PDSEVDQVLERMASQ
-185 NRTYTPKEGAA
+185 NRTYTPKEGDGVVA
-196 EKGDKLTVDFAG
+196 ENGDKLTVDFIG
-208 KLGSEPFEGGTG
+208 KIDGEPFEGGTG
-220 TDVDVILGSN
+220 SDVDVILGSN
-230 TFIPGFEDQVV
+230 TFIPGFEDQVL
-241 GMKPGESR
+241 GMKAGESR

-259 LAPNLAGKEATF
+259 LAPNLAGKDATF
-271 DVTAKAVAAPG
+271 EVTAKTVAAPG
-282 ELAIDDAF
+282 ELAMDDAF

-297 SLAAMKAAIRGNL
+297 SLEAMKTAIRGNL
-310 ESEWGRASR
+310 ETEWGRASR

-332 KYAFELPAGLVEQ
+332 KYSFELPAGLVDQ

-352 QVVSDQQQSG
+352 QVLAEQAQAG

-371 EEEAKADY
+371 EEEAKTEY

-391 VLAEVGDKAAVKV
+391 LLAEVGESVGVKV
-404 DDNEVTQALIQR
+404 DDNEVTQALVQR

-426 IWEHYRKNPQALG
+426 IWDHYRKNPQALA

-453 IIAQAKVSD
+453 IVTQAKVTD

-467 DELFRVEEEEA
+467 DELFRLEEEDA